1 MPKSRKQKIYKMRG
15 CSKKNKSRKHRGA
28 KYLGGNMNLA
38 YTGKPVFSLPNP
50 HLAYTGKTGG
60 SSASSSGTNS
70 SNMRTNTNAENPV
83 YPNTGGPPAS
93 QNWLNSSTQ
102 KGGSC
107 GGSCGLLKGGS
118 CGLLKGGTCGVLKGG
133 TCGLLKGGTCGL
145 LKGGTKHRTGCK
157 CSQCKGKRQKGGN
170 NGLPYGQGL
179 PEMKP
184 ILAPSGLTGSEWDP
198 NFGWPG
204 TNNVGGDHNHYS
216 LNTYAPVDISR
227 QMQDTGAQPPFLG
240 TGGGKRK
247 NKSRKQRGGAL
258 SNFLYEDLVNV
269 GRQVQFGLGSTYNAL
284 SGYSAPV
291 NPMPWHQPALSNPSV
306 FR

>member
-1 MPKSRKQKIYKMRG
+1 MPKSRKQKVYKMRG

-60 SSASSSGTNS
+60 SSTNS
-70 SNMRTNTNAENPV
+70 SNMRVNTNAENPV
-83 YPNTGGPPAS
+83 YPNTGGPPAH
-93 QNWLNSSTQ
+93 QGWINSSTQ
-102 KGGSC
+102 RGGSC
-107 GGSCGLLKGGS
+107 
-118 CGLLKGGTCGVLKGG
+118 
-133 TCGLLKGGTCGL
+133 GGTCGL

-157 CSQCKGKRQKGGN
+157 CSTCKSKRQKGGN

-179 PEMKP
+179 AEMNP
-184 ILAPSGLTGSEWDP
+184 ILAPSGLSGSSWES

-227 QMQDTGAQPPFLG
+227 QMQDIGAQPPFLG
-240 TGGGKRK
+240 MGGGKRK

-258 SNFLYEDLVNV
+258 SNLMYQDLVNI
-269 GRQVQFGLGSTYNAL
+269 GRQAQFGLGSTYNAL
-284 SGYSAPV
+284 SGYRAPV
-291 NPMPWHQPALSNPSV
+291 NPMPWNQPGLSNPDV